1 MDAPRT
7 SWAMKTRLL
16 LPWRCLDMTL
26 SVAYSQILSGI
37 STLGW
42 KPAWDSLLSNGTAN
56 YPNGSY
62 QTGIVYGDYYYIKVR
77 QSSIRCYM
85 CISNGN
91 ASSLINQNP
100 LTCSRLAFCQAGND
114 LIANGF
120 VDCSRLNTK

>member
-1 MDAPRT
+1 M
-7 SWAMKTRLL
+7 TR
-16 LPWRCLDMTL
+16 
-26 SVAYSQILSGI
+26 SVVHAQILSGI

-42 KPAWDSLLSNGTAN
+42 KPTWDSVLSNGTAN

-77 QSSIRCYM
+77 LSFG
-85 CISNGN
+85 ISN
-91 ASSLINQNP
+91 SSAPRLIDRTP

-120 VDCSRLNTK
+120 VDCSYLNSK